1 MAALPKGCMIQW
13 LVIIGLVGIPF
24 AHLEHFVDQS
34 FLKEYLAISLALSI
48 VFYALYFNGIKF
60 IGNKWLL
67 FIIGSMLV
75 STAFVPP
82 SGLVL
87 GVPDKGAFVFS
98 TINIENLWNYKPILI
113 GLIYLL
119 MVCAIAYSKID
130 EKLLVNIIAWVGF
143 LMALVVIAQKFG
155 FQQFWRIQ
163 NDGELGGMR
172 HPELMGF
179 MAQYSLVSA
188 FMAICLTATLFIK
201 KWYMAIVISIA
212 IILTTSHFGII
223 CIPVV
228 GLLYFCG
235 RNIKN
240 IPTVLTV
247 LFLGLI
253 LAGYGLSV
261 NDDGRFVLWTQIYKD
276 MTHPLFNNRL
286 AESQGFTGF
295 GAGSFSVFFPILHR
309 SSWGQAHNEFIEF
322 MFNNGIFGLGML
334 LAAIVVFFKGCY
346 EFIEYETIQ
355 FCLFTFIIICILSNG
370 TFLLHLGWGQ
380 FYTAVILGL
389 AYKVIIKNKKELP
402 YGLSC

>member
-1 MAALPKGCMIQW
+1 MIQW
-13 LVIIGLVGIPF
+13 LVIIGLVIIPF

-34 FLKEYLAISLALSI
+34 FLKEYLGISLAMAI
-48 VFYALYFNGIKF
+48 AFYALYFKGLKLIN
-60 IGNKWLL
+60 NKCLL
-67 FIIGSMLV
+67 FIIGSMLI

-87 GVPDKGAFVFS
+87 GTVDKGSFVFS

-113 GLIYLL
+113 SLIYLL
-119 MVCAIAYSKID
+119 MVCAIAYSDLD
-130 EKLLVNIIAWVGF
+130 EILMIKIIAWVGF

-179 MAQYSLVSA
+179 MAQYTLVSA
-188 FMAICLTATLFIK
+188 FMAMCLPATLFIK
-201 KWYMAIVISIA
+201 KWWMAVVVSIA

-223 CIPVV
+223 CIPVS

-235 RNIKN
+235 RNRKN

-253 LAGYGLSV
+253 LAAYGLSEY
-261 NDDGRFVLWTQIYKD
+261 NDGRFPVWLQIYHD
-276 MTHPLFNNRL
+276 LTHPLFDNRL

-295 GAGSFSVFFPILHR
+295 GAGAFSVFFPILHK
-309 SSWGQAHNEFIEF
+309 SAWGQAHNEFMEF

-334 LAAIVVFFKGCY
+334 LAAIVVFFKQSY
-346 EFIEYETIQ
+346 KYFDNNTIQ
-355 FCLFTFIIICILSNG
+355 FCLFSFIIICILSNG
-370 TFLLHLGWGQ
+370 TFFWHLGWGQ
-380 FYTAVILGL
+380 FYTAVIVGL
-389 AYKVIIKNKKELP
+389 AYKVIIKKGESN
-402 YGLSC
+402 GIQSIIGTAG